1 MSKKEKGLSR
11 RMKAILSVLMVV
23 IVVGVLISYEQIAL
37 LYVLATLGIVML
49 LLVVGFADLESV
61 ERVDSGS

>member
-11 RMKAILSVLMVV
+11 RMKAILSVLIVA

-37 LYVLATLGIVML
+37 LYVLATLGIVA
-49 LLVVGFADLESV
+49 LLVVVGWADLESV
-61 ERVDSGS
+61 ERADSGT